1 MLLFNTLDQHLYLAT
16 MLLMSD
22 KGLRG
27 AISNQLARECMIKVL
42 HMMGNGS
49 VQVIHQSASANKD
62 LKMSNVVKPTCYSMN
77 FCLRSRSYST

>member
-1 MLLFNTLDQHLYLAT
+1 MLLFNTLGQYLNLAT

-27 AISNQLARECMIKVL
+27 AIRYQLARECTIKVL

-49 VQVIHQSASANKD
+49 VLVTQQSASANKD
-62 LKMSNVVKPTCYSMN
+62 LKRSNVVKPTCYSMN